1 MRRAVLSAVAALA
14 LTLALAAC
22 KPGARPGAEY
32 MPDMARDPA
41 YDAFTPN
48 PALKGGITLQRPVK
62 GTIARGQRPFHYE
75 KGEPEAERAGRE
87 LTNPFSAAPDVLAR
101 GKGLYTIYCNVC
113 HGERGKGDGPI
124 ASKIPPPPA
133 YQSTRV
139 LGFAPGRI
147 FHVITMGAN
156 KMPPYAAQLSPDER
170 WLVVTYVKS
179 ELQGKGGA
187 PGGGQR

>member
-1 MRRAVLSAVAALA
+1 MRRAIHLLVPALLLA
-14 LTLALAAC
+14 LPGC
-22 KPGARPGAEY
+22 KPGDRPGWEY

-48 PALKGGITLQRPVK
+48 PATRDGITLQRPVA
-62 GTIARGQRPFHYE
+62 GTIARGQHPFHYA

-87 LTNPFSAAPDVLAR
+87 LTDPYTATPEVLER
-101 GKGLYTIYCNVC
+101 GKALYTIYCKVC

-124 ASKIPPPPA
+124 VGKIPPPPA

-147 FHVITMGAN
+147 FHVITMGGS
-156 KMPPYAAQLSPDER
+156 KMPSYAAQLSPDER
-170 WLVVTYVKS
+170 WLVVTYVKN
-179 ELQGKGGA
+179 ELQRPGA
-187 PGGGQR
+187 APVGGQR

>member
-1 MRRAVLSAVAALA
+1 MTRATLTLVGAIALA
-14 LTLALAAC
+14 VPAC

-48 PALKGGITLQRPVK
+48 PVLHGGITLQRPVD
-62 GTIARGQRPFHYE
+62 GTIARGHRPFHYG
-75 KGEPEAERAGRE
+75 KGEAEAERAGRE
-87 LTNPFSAAPDVLAR
+87 LTDPYTATPDVLAR
-101 GKGLYTIYCNVC
+101 GKALYTIYCQVC

-124 ASKIPPPPA
+124 VGKIPPPPA
-133 YQSTRV
+133 YRTTRV

-156 KMPPYAAQLSPDER
+156 KMPSYAAQLAPDER

-179 ELQGKGGA
+179 ELQAKGGA